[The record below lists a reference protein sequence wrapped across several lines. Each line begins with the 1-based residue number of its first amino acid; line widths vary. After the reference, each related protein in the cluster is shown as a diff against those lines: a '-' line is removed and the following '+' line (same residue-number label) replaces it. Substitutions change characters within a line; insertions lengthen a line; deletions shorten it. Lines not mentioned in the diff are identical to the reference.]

1 MIEPFMMA
9 VSGRPDPAVYT
20 CRTPIKFKDPN
31 RAISLIPVSS
41 EILSGDRPFYTVEQA
56 KADDTIW
63 KSAIDNTAQ
72 IGLRASTE
80 NDLISIRST
89 ADAKT
94 PGAAVLLLPG
104 KNRRIRLFQALAEN
118 LRSKGK
124 PAPQDCWFV
133 FITPD
138 EILLADKSEYPLTTL
153 KKTVRSI
160 RNQLESKKPGVLLS
174 MEVLEYDAETDTYR
188 EV

>member
-9 VSGRPDPAVYT
+9 VSGIPDPGTYS
-20 CRTPIKFKDPN
+20 CRTPIKFKDPS
-31 RAISLIPVSS
+31 RAVSLVPVNSA
-41 EILSGDRPFYTVEQA
+41 ILSGDRPFYTVAQA

-72 IGLRASTE
+72 IGLRASTD
-80 NDLISIRST
+80 NDLVSIRSSR
-89 ADAKT
+89 DAGT

-104 KNRRIRLFQALAEN
+104 RVRRARLMQALSDS
-118 LRSKGK
+118 LRAKGK
-124 PAPQDCWFV
+124 PAAQDCWFV

-153 KKTVRSI
+153 KKTIRSI
-160 RNQLESKKPGVLLS
+160 RNQLESKNPGVLLS
-174 MEVLEYDAETDTYR
+174 AEVLEYDAENDTYR